1 MFAGIRIWIS
11 LLSSEIVLN
20 SLFIEIEIAQVTISL
35 IVTPSLLLKILILGN
50 SISSDDLQ
58 LNNPVIYPF
67 FCVSLLSSLLF
78 KKLVLIK
85 WGRENG
91 NDILRSIFW
100 KKVRSDPGT
109 KYERSYS
116 ALIES

>member
-1 MFAGIRIWIS
+1 
-11 LLSSEIVLN
+11 
-20 SLFIEIEIAQVTISL
+20 LFIDIEIAHVTISL

-67 FCVSLLSSLLF
+67 FYVNLLLSLLF
-78 KKLVLIK
+78 KKLVLII

-91 NDILRSIFW
+91 NDILRSIF
-100 KKVRSDPGT
+100 
-109 KYERSYS
+109 
-116 ALIES
+116 